1 MIRRFLLSRIAA
13 AERALGAPMDYARFL
28 LDASRPAFFS
38 FGKVSR
44 ALTFRPRTPAAPLH
58 VAGLAASLHEDCG
71 TCVQIHLNLARR
83 DRVPAEVLRAVLD
96 RRPDLLPAGLALVY
110 RFTRAVLEEDPA
122 QLDLREQVRAHY
134 QDAGV
139 AEIALAIAAARYYPQ
154 VKKGLGFATSCARVS
169 VAV

>member
-13 AERALGAPMDYARFL
+13 AERALGAPLDYARFL

-44 ALTFRPRTPAAPLH
+44 ALTFRSRTPPAPLH

-71 TCVQIHLNLARR
+71 TCVQIHLRLARR

-96 RRPDLLPAGLALVY
+96 RRPELLPPDLGLVY
-110 RFTRAVLEEDPA
+110 RFTRAVLAEDPA
-122 QLDLREQVRAHY
+122 QLDLREQVRARY

-139 AEIALAIAAARYYPQ
+139 AEVALAVAAARYYPQ
-154 VKKGLGFATSCARVS
+154 VKKALGFATSCERAS

>member
-1 MIRRFLLSRIAA
+1 MIRRFLLSRIAS
-13 AERALGAPMDYARFL
+13 AERTLGGPMDYARFL

-44 ALTFRPRTPAAPLH
+44 ALTFRPRTPPAPLH

-71 TCVQIHLNLARR
+71 TCVQIHLKLARR
-83 DRVPAEVLRAVLD
+83 GGVPPEVLRAVLD
-96 RRPDLLPAGLALVY
+96 RRPDLLPSNLALVY

-122 QLDLREQVRAHY
+122 QADLREQVRAHY

-139 AEIALAIAAARYYPQ
+139 AELALAIAAARYYPQ
-154 VKKGLGFATSCARVS
+154 VKKALGFATSCERAS